1 MALKGADTRARILDA
16 AHAMI
21 LERGYAGLSIDQL
34 IGSLGLTKG
43 AFFHH
48 FRNKQALARALIRR
62 HADDSD
68 ADDSVAMLETHI
80 ARAEKLSSDP
90 LQRLLIFVGLYE
102 ELFENLPEPFPGCLF
117 ASYVYELDQF
127 DASIMEIAIEEFVLS
142 RRELSRLLADV
153 EAAYPPSVPVDRE
166 ALADAFQ
173 TIFEGAFILSKA
185 LKEPDLIVRQLRLY
199 KNFLESI
206 YSKR

>member
-16 AHAMI
+16 AHALI

-48 FRNKQALARALIRR
+48 FKNKQALARSLIRR
-62 HADDSD
+62 HADDSI
-68 ADDSVAMLETHI
+68 ATLEKHL

-117 ASYVYELDQF
+117 ASYVYELEQF
-127 DASIMEIAIEEFVLS
+127 DEAIMEITIEEFVLS
-142 RRELSRLLADV
+142 RREISRLLDDV

-185 LKEPDLIVRQLRLY
+185 LKEPDLIARQLRLY

>member
-1 MALKGADTRARILDA
+1 MAPKGADTRARILDA
-16 AHAMI
+16 AHALI

-48 FRNKQALARALIRR
+48 FKNKQALARALIRR
-62 HADDSD
+62 HADDS
-68 ADDSVAMLETHI
+68 VAMLEKNI

-117 ASYVYELDQF
+117 ASYVYELEQF
-127 DASIMEIAIEEFVLS
+127 DAATMEITIEEFVLS
-142 RRELSRLLADV
+142 RRELSRLLAAA

-166 ALADAFQ
+166 ALADGFQ

-185 LKEPDLIVRQLRLY
+185 MKEPDLIARQLRLY

>member
-1 MALKGADTRARILDA
+1 MAPKGADTRARILDA
-16 AHAMI
+16 AHALI

-48 FRNKQALARALIRR
+48 FKNKQALARALIRR
-62 HADDSD
+62 HADDS
-68 ADDSVAMLETHI
+68 VAMLEKHL

-102 ELFENLPEPFPGCLF
+102 ELFENLSAPFPGCLF
-117 ASYVYELDQF
+117 ASYVYELEQF
-127 DASIMEIAIEEFVLS
+127 DEAIMEITIEEFVLS
-142 RRELSRLLADV
+142 RRELSRLLADA

-185 LKEPDLIVRQLRLY
+185 LKEPNLIARQLRVY
-199 KNFLESI
+199 KTFLESI
-206 YSKR
+206 YSRR

>member
-1 MALKGADTRARILDA
+1 MASKGADTRAQILDA
-16 AHAMI
+16 AHALI

-43 AFFHH
+43 AFFYH
-48 FRNKQALARALIRR
+48 FRNKRDLAQSLIRR
-62 HADDSD
+62 HADDS
-68 ADDSVAMLETHI
+68 VALLRTHI

-102 ELFENLPEPFPGCLF
+102 EMFEDLDEPYPGCLF

-127 DASIMEIAIEEFVLS
+127 DDAILEITTEEFVLS
-142 RRELSRLLADV
+142 RHELSRLIADA
-153 EAAYPPSVPVDRE
+153 EAAYPPSAPVDRQ

-185 LKEPDLIVRQLRLY
+185 LGEPALVAAQLRVY
-199 KNFLESI
+199 KQMLESI
-206 YSKR
+206 FAKQ